1 MSTIEPSLPNPRLQL
16 QYEAGVRMR
25 YAAVAVVA
33 GILLVIAAV
42 VQVSGAHTSV
52 SELTL
57 DLITA
62 HKRFPL
68 DLIGAGIDCVGLL
81 ALAVMLNWLHA
92 ISRARNPEI
101 RDFIRWLAISGAALS
116 GAMAVAYAVV
126 IAIKASQF
134 VAHGDQSYVQAN
146 QLTTGGLIQI
156 LPLLAQLG
164 SLLLAA
170 GFIWASLNAMRVGL
184 LTRFMGY
191 LGVFAGILVL
201 FPIGSPVPVVQG
213 VWLLAMAALFA
224 GRWPQGNPPAW
235 EQGVAVPW
243 PTMSQP
249 RERPARGQ
257 DRRPARGQERRPSRR
272 TATKDAAAAAA
283 ANANAEAPSPTEGQP
298 AAPERTRSTTP
309 KRKSKRRH

>member
-25 YAAVAVVA
+25 YAAVAVLA
-33 GILLVIAAV
+33 GILLVVAAV
-42 VQVSGAHTSV
+42 VQVSGSHTSV

-92 ISRARNPEI
+92 ISKARNPEI

-116 GAMAVAYAVV
+116 GAMAVVYAVV

-156 LPLLAQLG
+156 LPLVAQLG
-164 SLLLAA
+164 SLLLTA

-213 VWLLAMAALFA
+213 VWLLAMAVLFA

-257 DRRPARGQERRPSRR
+257 GRPARGQERRPSRR
-272 TATKDAAAAAA
+272 AA
-283 ANANAEAPSPTEGQP
+283 ANANADTASRANAEAPSRTEEQPT
-298 AAPERTRSTTP
+298 APERTRSTTP
-309 KRKSKRRH
+309 KRKRKRRH